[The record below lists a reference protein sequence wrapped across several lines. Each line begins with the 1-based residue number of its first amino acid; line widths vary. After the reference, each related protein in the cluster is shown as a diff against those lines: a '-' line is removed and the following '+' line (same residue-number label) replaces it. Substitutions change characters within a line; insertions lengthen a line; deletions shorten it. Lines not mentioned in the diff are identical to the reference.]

1 MAIEANNYRT
11 FEDMLFGEEVG
22 EPLSLP
28 LYLLRVITN
37 NFSKDQLIGSGGYGE
52 VYKGE
57 LKDSFVAVKKLY
69 SSALAIK
76 QETFNQEVYCLM
88 RIKHRNIVW
97 FVGYCAEKRK
107 EVHKINGENVLV
119 EKHENLLC
127 FEYLRKGSLRKH
139 LPDHQQPCELEW
151 HICYQIIQGICR
163 GLRYLHENRIIH
175 LDLKPENIL
184 LDDDMVPKIADFG
197 ISKLLGEGRSRTI
210 PEPQNRVGTRLL
222 CSCMCR
228 LYMAPEYR
236 DTNGAITVKSDIYS
250 FGLIIKEMVI
260 GRDTETTTT
269 NAIKRWMDRLEQG
282 SSQTRQLETGY
293 QQIKTCIQISESCMD
308 PKPEKRLVAQDILR
322 RLEETEAEGRSDTET
337 AKAFLG
343 RMSHLSKLMS
353 SMRLVVTP
361 SQQPSARVEVSKE
374 LLPSA
379 TAPSLLAL
387 PKVPAGDTNPD
398 KRFWLDSRSGAKCYI
413 LSSRSLNITWG
424 ETLTYWR
431 WISVPG
437 SRFAECAELLDV
449 YFLAVIGEIP
459 VEDLSASTCYAVYLV
474 YKLATTTLGLR
485 GGQTSKL
492 RLYGERVVSTGRVS
506 VDPAA
511 GNGGMALPVARSDG
525 WMEVKLAEFT
535 TDEQLLN
542 EKAVIVDFR
551 EENDAVKKSG
561 LIIEGMEFRANS

>member
-1 MAIEANNYRT
+1 
-11 FEDMLFGEEVG
+11 
-22 EPLSLP
+22 
-28 LYLLRVITN
+28 
-37 NFSKDQLIGSGGYGE
+37 
-52 VYKGE
+52 GE
-57 LKDSFVAVKKLY
+57 LGYSFVAVKKLY
-69 SSALAIK
+69 SLLAI
-76 QETFNQEVYCLM
+76 EEEPFSQEVYCLM

-97 FVGYCAEKRK
+97 FVGYCAEKSK
-107 EVHKINGENVLV
+107 EVKRIDGENVLV
-119 EKHENLLC
+119 EKREKLLC
-127 FEYLRKGSLRKH
+127 FEYLRNGSLRRH
-139 LPDHQQPCELEW
+139 LTDQQPCELEW
-151 HICYQIIQGICR
+151 HICYQIIEGICR
-163 GLRYLHENRIIH
+163 GLHYLHENRIIH

-210 PEPQNRVGTRLL
+210 PQPQNRVGT
-222 CSCMCR
+222 R

-250 FGLIIKEMVI
+250 FGMIIKEMVI
-260 GRDTETTTT
+260 GRDTEATAK
-269 NAIKRWMDRLEQG
+269 NATKRWVDRLEQS
-282 SSQTRQLETGY
+282 SSQKRQFR
-293 QQIKTCIQISESCMD
+293 QKQTCIQISESCRD
-308 PKPEKRLVAQDILR
+308 PKPEKRPAAQDILR
-322 RLEETEAEGRSDTET
+322 QLEEIEAEGRSDIEA

-343 RMSHLSKLMS
+343 RMSHLSKRMS
-353 SMRLVVTP
+353 SMKLDVT
-361 SQQPSARVEVSKE
+361 SYQPARVEGSKE

-387 PKVPAGDTNPD
+387 PNEVPGDTNPD
-398 KRFWLDSRSGAKCYI
+398 KRFWLDSRSGAKCYM
-413 LSSRSLNITWG
+413 LSSRSLKITWG
-424 ETLTYWR
+424 ETLRYWR

-485 GGQTSKL
+485 GGQTSKV

-511 GNGGMALPVARSDG
+511 AAAAAAGNGGVALPVARSDG

-561 LIIEGMEFRANS
+561 LIIEGMEFRPNS